1 MANKIPQDPLA
12 TPRVSEQCV
21 FRLELLEVTF
31 GLLVV
36 SCVCARLSANAG
48 SVQASKPETSKSEKD
63 FGNWLSL
70 VMLITRALSGETRSR
85 L

>member
-1 MANKIPQDPLA
+1 
-12 TPRVSEQCV
+12 
-21 FRLELLEVTF
+21 
-31 GLLVV
+31 
-36 SCVCARLSANAG
+36 LSANAG